1 MKFKYVGPH
10 DAVDLPGVGTVERG
24 HQVEVT
30 GAAAESLT
38 KQTDWQRVAPPKKR
52 AAKKAVSKKAV
63 EKPVP
68 TPPVTGDK
76 NEE

>member
-24 HQVEVT
+24 RQIDVT
-30 GAAAESLT
+30 GAAAESLDA
-38 KQTDWQRVAPPKKR
+38 QTDWQRVEPPKTT
-52 AAKKAVSKKAV
+52 SKKAA
-63 EKPVP
+63 KTPAP